1 MANPQIIPKRST
13 VSGRVPETIDLALGE
28 ICVNHADRRLYSRNP
43 STGEVYKLAG
53 TKDAPDRVWAFDLSS
68 DGLTTFLGFLLYA
81 DFPNSGSVYD
91 SAAWEISRTIF
102 NSAGTSS
109 TESST
114 ESSATGAWSSKQ
126 SLTYS

>member
-13 VSGRVPETIDLALGE
+13 VTGRVPETTDLALGE

-68 DGLTTFLGFLLYA
+68 DGTTTFLGFLLYS
-81 DFPNSGSVYD
+81 DFPNTGSVYD
-91 SAAWEISRTIF
+91 SANWEISRTIF
-102 NSAGTSS
+102 NAAGT
-109 TESST
+109 TST
-114 ESSATGAWSSKQ
+114 ESSATGAWSSKETL
-126 SLTYS
+126 SYS

>member
-13 VSGRVPETIDLALGE
+13 VSGRIPSTTDLSLGE

-68 DGLTTFLGFLLYA
+68 DGTTTYLGFLLYSE
-81 DFPNSGSVYD
+81 FPNTGSVYD
-91 SAAWEISRTIF
+91 SEAWEISRTIF
-102 NSAGTSS
+102 NSAGT
-109 TESST
+109 TST
-114 ESSATGAWSSKQ
+114 ESSATGEWSSKET
-126 SLTYS
+126 LTYS

>member
-13 VSGRVPETIDLALGE
+13 VTGRIPNTTDLALGE
-28 ICVNHADRRLYSRNP
+28 ICVNHADRRLYTRNP

-68 DGLTTFLGFLLYA
+68 DGTTTYLGFLLYS

-91 SAAWEISRTIF
+91 SPNWEISRTIF
-102 NSAGTSS
+102 NSAGTTS
-109 TESST
+109 TEA
-114 ESSATGAWSSKQ
+114 SATGAWSSKE
-126 SLTYS
+126 SLQFS